1 MTFFERSRPEMDGVQ
16 KVRKSGHFSGKSDFF
31 EFSRGGTRVWTT
43 FFDLV
48 LGFPLGFPRFFRKF
62 WVFRGFPGFSGVPVI
77 KEGKAIAL
85 RTIDMLLC
93 IVVCAM
99 QWSQVLYVEVPVFP
113 GKWVKKRGQKVTI
126 FNELWAV
133 NPGSQEGPGGGS
145 LYIQGNGVGKSSVA
159 SGEPSP
165 R

>member
-1 MTFFERSRPEMDGVQ
+1 MDGVQ

-48 LGFPLGFPRFFRKF
+48 LGFPLGFSRFFRKF

-85 RTIDMLLC
+85 RTIDISVWLLF
-93 IVVCAM
+93 CAM
-99 QWSQVLYVEVPVFP
+99 QWSQVLNGEVPVFP
-113 GKWVKKRGQKVTI
+113 GKLVENEGVLGVKNR
-126 FNELWAV
+126 
-133 NPGSQEGPGGGS
+133 
-145 LYIQGNGVGKSSVA
+145 
-159 SGEPSP
+159 
-165 R
+165 

>member
-48 LGFPLGFPRFFRKF
+48 LGFPLGFSRFFRKF

-85 RTIDMLLC
+85 RTIDICVFCL
-93 IVVCAM
+93 VCAM
-99 QWSQVLYVEVPVFP
+99 QWSQVLYRRFP
-113 GKWVKKRGQKVTI
+113 YFPESWVKMRVFWGSKI
-126 FNELWAV
+126 DEMWAV
-133 NPGSQEGPGGGS
+133 MTQDPG
-145 LYIQGNGVGKSSVA
+145 L
-159 SGEPSP
+159 
-165 R
+165 

>member
-48 LGFPLGFPRFFRKF
+48 LGFPLGFSRFFRKF

-85 RTIDMLLC
+85 RTIDMFFFRWR
-93 IVVCAM
+93 CAM
-99 QWSQVLYVEVPVFP
+99 QWSQVLNGEVPVFP
-113 GKWVKKRGQKVTI
+113 GKLVENEGVLGVKNR
-126 FNELWAV
+126 
-133 NPGSQEGPGGGS
+133 
-145 LYIQGNGVGKSSVA
+145 
-159 SGEPSP
+159 
-165 R
+165 

>member
-1 MTFFERSRPEMDGVQ
+1 MPFFERSRPEMDGVQ

-48 LGFPLGFPRFFRKF
+48 LGFPLGFSRFFRKF

-85 RTIDMLLC
+85 RTIDIFWC
-93 IVVCAM
+93 FVVAQC
-99 QWSQVLYVEVPVFP
+99 
-113 GKWVKKRGQKVTI
+113 
-126 FNELWAV
+126 N
-133 NPGSQEGPGGGS
+133 GP
-145 LYIQGNGVGKSSVA
+145 
-159 SGEPSP
+159 
-165 R
+165 RF

>member
-1 MTFFERSRPEMDGVQ
+1 MDGVQ

-48 LGFPLGFPRFFRKF
+48 LGFPLGFSRFFRKF

-85 RTIDMLLC
+85 RTIDICGFVLG
-93 IVVCAM
+93 CAM
-99 QWSQVLYVEVPVFP
+99 QWSQVLNGEVPVFP
-113 GKWVKKRGQKVTI
+113 GNLVENEGHFGVK
-126 FNELWAV
+126 NDEMWAV
-133 NPGSQEGPGGGS
+133 MTQDPG
-145 LYIQGNGVGKSSVA
+145 L
-159 SGEPSP
+159 
-165 R
+165 

>member
-1 MTFFERSRPEMDGVQ
+1 MDGVQ

-48 LGFPLGFPRFFRKF
+48 LGFPLGFSRFFRKF

-85 RTIDMLLC
+85 RTIDIFDFGLVMRN
-93 IVVCAM
+93 AM
-99 QWSQVLYVEVPVFP
+99 VPGFIP
-113 GKWVKKRGQKVTI
+113 MYGKFEGILPKTRWFGGSKTD
-126 FNELWAV
+126 EMWAV
-133 NPGSQEGPGGGS
+133 MTQDPG
-145 LYIQGNGVGKSSVA
+145 L
-159 SGEPSP
+159 
-165 R
+165 